1 LLLARADGHVTRLAR
16 MTGFPNGLAF
26 HPDGSLIVGLTVEH
40 RLLRFR
46 WDGDQVASPRLG
58 ENSTNNSGRSA

>member
-1 LLLARADGHVTRLAR
+1 

-58 ENSTNNSGRSA
+58 ENSTNTSGRSA